1 MANGCCEVLS
11 YQYVTFSRQIS
22 LSVLQSVM
30 YKKYSLPY
38 YFLIVKLFDT
48 IFSYPNFPELFKTNI
63 FEWLHLVCVKYYVS
77 CLHKSPVNYFPC
89 DLTRVQF
96 CFYQNKYSSNVFFW
110 FIETLVGKRC
120 FVNHFIIKHFYC
132 LSSVSW

>member
-96 CFYQNKYSSNVFFW
+96 CFYQNKYSSNVFFLIYRNSCRKAL
-110 FIETLVGKRC
+110 FCKSLYHKAFLL
-120 FVNHFIIKHFYC
+120 FVF
-132 LSSVSW
+132 S